1 MESAPGQPDA
11 AVTARDTKRKAVIVK
26 SNKKR
31 LEKEAWHREKK
42 EIERERRKARRAEQ
56 KPKDQKLLGNGPPA
70 DDDDRVSQMLPFA
83 AFGAMFAAVYAA
95 LRR

>member
-1 MESAPGQPDA
+1 MESATGQPDA
-11 AVTARDTKRKAVIVK
+11 AVTARDLKRKAVVVK

-56 KPKDQKLLGNGPPA
+56 KPKDKKLLGDGPPA
-70 DDDDRVSQMLPFA
+70 DNDDKLSQMLPFA